1 MAVKIPIHIPH
12 MLPDDVPVARRW
24 MQRVARQVERFEFD
38 VQVGE
43 GRPAPDSLAPQYQK
57 MALDLSRRR
66 IDIVAHFRDHIVL
79 VEVTRRAGIKAI
91 GQLVTYPVL
100 YEKTWHPL
108 KPVKAL
114 LVAEELSSDI
124 KPVLDAKHIDYILL
138 P

>member
-1 MAVKIPIHIPH
+1 MPAKIPFHIPH

-24 MQRVARQVERFEFD
+24 MQRVSRQAERFEFD

-43 GRPAPDSLAPQYQK
+43 GRPAQDSLAPVYQK

-66 IDIVAHFRDHIVL
+66 IDVVAHFRDHIVL
-79 VEVTRRAGIKAI
+79 AEVTRRAGIKAV
-91 GQLVTYPVL
+91 GQLIVYPVL
-100 YEKTWHPL
+100 YEKTWHPI

-124 KPVLDAKHIDYILL
+124 ETVLQSKGIDFILL